1 MSEVRN
7 LAQMPGS
14 EPQGDECQE
23 RRTEPVEEHSCL
35 ELLGASSA
43 TPKVK
48 GVQALDPSCPSLN
61 PSSIV

>member
-14 EPQGDECQE
+14 EPQGDGCQE

-48 GVQALDPSCPSLN
+48 RGLDPSCPSLN